1 MDERRDGEAVPVG
14 QDFVVEPRARA
25 AIASRQELATQ
36 NRKAMPFLDG
46 RRGRLQAVQNHDRT
60 TMVLVRP
67 IAFGSHVVA
76 AGKECGVLLPERVL
90 DLITGPDVELTLD
103 AF

>member
-1 MDERRDGEAVPVG
+1 MPVLG
-14 QDFVVEPRARA
+14 A
-25 AIASRQELATQ
+25 
-36 NRKAMPFLDG
+36 

-103 AF
+103 AVAVRGEAGAKGAARRPHFAPQPLDGLAHGLLEDRFR